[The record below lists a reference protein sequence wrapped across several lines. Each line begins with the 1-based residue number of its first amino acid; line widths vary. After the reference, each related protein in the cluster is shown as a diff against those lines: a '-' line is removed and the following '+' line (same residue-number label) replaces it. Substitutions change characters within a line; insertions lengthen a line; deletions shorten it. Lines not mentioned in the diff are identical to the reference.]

1 MGWLRR
7 RPPRT
12 LPPVK
17 REQMR
22 RASREIA
29 AAAGEGR
36 DWLTFAAAA
45 NEVISRVVPFDRAC
59 WHSVDPGTYLFTGLL
74 GHNMVC
80 SGPWLAQHEYVL
92 DDVNKWV
99 DLARS
104 GQLAGALSAATGGT
118 LTASAR
124 VRSSIE
130 LAMPIGDELR
140 VAFVT
145 DGAYWAAAGFLR
157 DAGPHFDDAEV
168 AFLARTSS
176 LVAEGFRRAVL
187 VSKIDDAAAED
198 HAPGVIVLDAHGQ
211 VESIS
216 PQAHRWIGEVAED
229 PPPRLPHEVRVVQA
243 VAARAMH
250 ADATGTP
257 PRARAQTRS
266 GHWLL
271 LYGTPLA
278 GAQDGRVAVIVQP
291 AGPHDIA
298 PLVAEAYGLSARERD
313 VARLCFRGLTTKEI
327 GAALHISPYTVQD
340 HLKSIFHK
348 TGTRSRAELVGQV
361 FLEHY
366 IPRFE
371 DVRRVPT
378 GWSAQAVEPPHRQ
391 A

>member
-1 MGWLRR
+1 MGWSRR
-7 RPPRT
+7 DRPRI
-12 LPPVK
+12 LIPVK

-22 RASREIA
+22 RSSRAIA
-29 AAAGEGR
+29 AAAREGT
-36 DWLTFAAAA
+36 DWMTFAAAA
-45 NEVISRVVPFDRAC
+45 NDVIGDVVPFDRAC

-99 DLARS
+99 DLVRS
-104 GQLAGALSAATGGT
+104 GELAGSLSAATGGT

-124 VRSSIE
+124 VRSSRE
-130 LAMPIGDELR
+130 LAMPVGDELR
-140 VAFVT
+140 VACVT
-145 DGAYWAAAGFLR
+145 DGTYWAAAGFLR
-157 DAGPHFDDAEV
+157 DDGPHFDEADV
-168 AFLARTSS
+168 TFLARMSS
-176 LVAEGFRRAVL
+176 VVAEGFRRAVL
-187 VSKIDDAAAED
+187 VSNIDDAATED
-198 HAPGVIVLDAHGQ
+198 HAPGVVVLDGHGQ
-211 VESIS
+211 LESIS
-216 PQAHRWIGEVAED
+216 PQAHRWIGEIAED
-229 PPPRLPHEVRVVQA
+229 PSPRLPHEARVVQA
-243 VAARAMH
+243 VAARATH
-250 ADATGTP
+250 ADADGTP

-266 GHWLL
+266 GQWLL

-298 PLVAEAYGLSARERD
+298 PLVAQAYGLSARERD

-340 HLKSIFHK
+340 HFKSIFDK

-371 DVRRVPT
+371 EVSRLPA
-378 GWSAQAVEPPHRQ
+378 GWSAQAIEPPH
-391 A
+391 